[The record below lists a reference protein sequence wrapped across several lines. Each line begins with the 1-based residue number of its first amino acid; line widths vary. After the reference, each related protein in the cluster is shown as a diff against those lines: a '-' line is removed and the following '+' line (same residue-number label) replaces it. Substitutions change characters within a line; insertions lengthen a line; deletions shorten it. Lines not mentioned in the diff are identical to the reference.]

1 MGYHR
6 GTTPSASLR
15 TCTTNHR
22 ELKRPGSS
30 LPCQYPHK
38 PVGGNGTT
46 LNHKEPGLLRTMLS
60 NTPSP
65 PGTATP
71 ISLRLLK
78 EQPCLSGRESIPED
92 VQNPPITSHPCHHPS
107 RGLPATGRVQ
117 KYKKSACGITPRG
130 GYLHQVSPVYFWP
143 CLFRWSTRDV
153 RSRRTRVCFP
163 S

>member
-1 MGYHR
+1 MGNHR

-15 TCTTNHR
+15 TSITKLR
-22 ELKRPGSS
+22 ELKRPGST

-46 LNHKEPGLLRTMLS
+46 LNHKEPRLLRTMLS

-78 EQPCLSGRESIPED
+78 EQPCLSGRESIPDD
-92 VQNPPITSHPCHHPS
+92 VQNPPIHQPPVPSSLKGITCYGAGPEVQKIRLWHHPS
-107 RGLPATGRVQ
+107 RGLP
-117 KYKKSACGITPRG
+117 PRI
-130 GYLHQVSPVYFWP
+130 SPVYFWP
-143 CLFRWSTRDV
+143 CLFRWTPWDV